1 MKRHERRLCLN
12 LNQLGD
18 TWRDMERRQD
28 ELADYQLEIE
38 EFETFNREALDLYNY
53 EPWWKNLK
61 TYGHVTKKWKLFIWK
76 MIPLPNLT

>member
-1 MKRHERRLCLN
+1 MKRHERHLCSN

-38 EFETFNREALDLYNY
+38 EFETFNREALDLYDY
-53 EPWWKNLK
+53 E
-61 TYGHVTKKWKLFIWK
+61 H
-76 MIPLPNLT
+76 